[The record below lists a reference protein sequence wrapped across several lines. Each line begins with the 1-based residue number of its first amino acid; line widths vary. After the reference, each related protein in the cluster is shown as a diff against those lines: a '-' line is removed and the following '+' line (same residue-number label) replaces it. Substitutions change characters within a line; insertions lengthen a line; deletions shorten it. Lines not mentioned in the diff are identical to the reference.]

1 MTRPVGAGSA
11 GKYWRLVT
19 ISATLLACVGSFSST
34 ACQQQTERR
43 TLSAE
48 VESAIGTVSDDIAR
62 ERYDKIYQEASDLW
76 KRDSTPEQ
84 SAEVLKTLHSKL
96 GKVESR
102 TLHSAIEQNNSGGP
116 LKGEAYIVTY
126 QTKFERGEGMETY
139 TLIKQDGRWRL
150 ARYLVNSTALK

>member
-1 MTRPVGAGSA
+1 MSNPVGVASLSN
-11 GKYWRLVT
+11 YWGLVT
-19 ISATLLACVGSFSST
+19 ISATLLACVVVISSS
-34 ACQQQTERR
+34 ACQPQTERR
-43 TLSAE
+43 TLSAD
-48 VESAIGTVSDDIAR
+48 VESAIGTVSDDIAQ

-84 SAEVLKTLHSKL
+84 SAEVLKTLRSKL

-102 TLHSAIEQNNSGGP
+102 TLHSAIDQSNSGGP

>member
-1 MTRPVGAGSA
+1 MSRPAGVGSA
-11 GKYWRLVT
+11 SECWRLVKF
-19 ISATLLACVGSFSST
+19 SATLLVLVIVFSSSS
-34 ACQQQTERR
+34 CKSSGERR
-43 TLSAE
+43 TMSAD
-48 VESAIGTVSDDIAR
+48 VEAAIGTVGDDIAQ
-62 ERYDKIYQEASDLW
+62 ERYDKIYEEASDLW

-84 SAEVLKTLHSKL
+84 STEVLKTLRSKL

-102 TLHSAIEQNNSGGP
+102 TLHSAIEQTNSGGA

-139 TLIKQDGRWRL
+139 TLIKQEGRWRL